1 MGKPG
6 VSLDLKRI
14 QNLASNYLHVFD
26 SSWNEKRDQ
35 IHPELLQM
43 AAQKIIS
50 GIFKEQTHLCSRK
63 NFLESRVP
71 GSGMMALFG
80 SKFSVSG

>member
-43 AAQKIIS
+43 AAQKIMWNFQRANTFVLKEKLS
-50 GIFKEQTHLCSRK
+50 G
-63 NFLESRVP
+63 V
-71 GSGMMALFG
+71 
-80 SKFSVSG
+80 